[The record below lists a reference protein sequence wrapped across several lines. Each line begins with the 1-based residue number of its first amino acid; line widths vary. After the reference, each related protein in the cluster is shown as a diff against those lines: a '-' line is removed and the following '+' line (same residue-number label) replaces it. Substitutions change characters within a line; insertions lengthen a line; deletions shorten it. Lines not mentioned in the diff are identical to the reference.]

1 LVISDSK
8 LIKSPLD
15 FKLSISH
22 NVPSIC
28 DVAVLFF
35 RLAHLLLFICIFSLN
50 SCKRC
55 DKSHVPKGT
64 DVLFLNFIPSSANAL
79 LCALIIGRAK
89 SYYLLQLKNL
99 FYYSLTS
106 KRVHELCTILNLHEV
121 REDLTVTN
129 LFIDICKQFTHS

>member
-1 LVISDSK
+1 M
-8 LIKSPLD
+8 
-15 FKLSISH
+15 SH

-35 RLAHLLLFICIFSLN
+35 RLAHLLLFIYIFCLN

-64 DVLFLNFIPSSANAL
+64 DVLLFDFIPSSANAL

-89 SYYLLQLKNL
+89 SYSLLQLKNL

-106 KRVHELCTILNLHEV
+106 KRVHELCTILNLHECYFIKICIYIY
-121 REDLTVTN
+121 N
-129 LFIDICKQFTHS
+129 LSNGLVISIKFLLLK